1 MNEERRGGGEIE
13 REKEKVT
20 KKNLNVFYFN
30 KFQVNFLKIRKSGM
44 KRSQSKL
51 YRKHQHN

>member
-1 MNEERRGGGEIE
+1 MKKEGGGIE
-13 REKEKVT
+13 REKEKVA

-51 YRKHQHN
+51 YRKYQHN